1 MKIPSF
7 KVPDVKGA
15 LSVAK
20 AFTMAHRP
28 ELLFGASVASTLGA
42 VVMAAKGGYES
53 GRKIE
58 QIETHEERIIPVKEK
73 IQLTWLNYLP
83 AAGLTVGAIGSTTGL
98 HIVHVKEKKAIAAA
112 ALMAIDEIKNEAND
126 YKEKV
131 QEILSDNG
139 ATEEEKSARIEELQ
153 PENGWASGDLMPHDP
168 MYMCYDDLA
177 NRPVKSTRDLIRR
190 AAEVL
195 ISEANKTGKADLN
208 LFYEEID
215 LTPSQMGSQLGWAKE
230 DLQGYGGKKGM
241 ELISFGL
248 TDMPDGSSAVAFWFR
263 EPPTSDFE
271 ARSAS

>member
-1 MKIPSF
+1 MKIPN
-7 KVPDVKGA
+7 VKGIM
-15 LSVAK
+15 SVGK
-20 AFTMAHRP
+20 AFVIANRP
-28 ELLFGASVASTLGA
+28 ELLFGASVASTIGA

-58 QIETHEERIIPVKEK
+58 RMETQEERIIPVKEK

-131 QEILSDNG
+131 LEIVNDESKTG
-139 ATEEEKSARIEELQ
+139 TEKKDAIEELV
-153 PENGWASGDLMPHDP
+153 PENGWDTGDVIMHDNR
-168 MYMCYDDLA
+168 YWCYDDLA

-190 AAEVL
+190 ASEVL
-195 ISEANKTGKADLN
+195 ITEAQKTGKVDLN

-215 LTPSQMGSQLGWAKE
+215 LSPSQIGAQLGWTKE
-230 DLQGYGGKKGM
+230 DLAGYGGKKGM
-241 ELISFGL
+241 ELVCFGL
-248 TDMPDGSSAVAFWFR
+248 TDLPDGGAGVAFWFR
-263 EPPTSDFE
+263 EPPTSDFQE
-271 ARSAS
+271 RAAA